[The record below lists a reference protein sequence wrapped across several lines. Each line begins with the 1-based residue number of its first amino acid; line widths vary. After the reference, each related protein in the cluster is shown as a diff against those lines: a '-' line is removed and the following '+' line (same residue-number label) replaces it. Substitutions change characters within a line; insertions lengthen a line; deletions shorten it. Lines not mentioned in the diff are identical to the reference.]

1 MSRQK
6 ELEAN
11 SKTIQQRELV
21 GQLKNTD
28 STNANSTQ
36 SMFVLTILVK
46 IKETRINFSQGSVT
60 FL

>member
-28 STNANSTQ
+28 SINANSTQ

>member
-28 STNANSTQ
+28 SLNANGTQ
-36 SMFVLTILVK
+36 SMFVLTILV
-46 IKETRINFSQGSVT
+46 
-60 FL
+60 